1 MIATGTPVDQTN
13 SPEPV
18 KIRLTVT
25 KGDGQDTDNKKLASE
40 DVEKAVSYL
49 TDLHQEKGYQYGDE
63 WVVYALLRSGQ
74 TIDQDKLNAYYESVC
89 ATVKGWSADQKPTD
103 IERVSLALT
112 AMGKDITNVDGVN
125 LAAMIYNSEK
135 LKNGSNELIY
145 ALIALDAADIQ
156 IPGNAKWNLLL
167 PSSGHLENSRIRQP
181 VESDLPMQKEE
192 ALILQPWRFRPL
204 LSTETIIQT
213 AKKYFR
219 QSTHLTW
226 QMPWEMISDMVPV
239 KVQPRFFWH

>member
-1 MIATGTPVDQTN
+1 MTRPP
-13 SPEPV
+13 SEPV

-74 TIDQDKLNAYYESVC
+74 TIDQDKLDAYYESVC

-156 IPGNAKWNLLL
+156 IPGNAKWNRASIIRALGEFQNPTTGGIGLTDAKGG
-167 PSSGHLENSRIRQP
+167 SSDITA
-181 VESDLPMQKEE
+181 M
-192 ALILQPWRFRPL
+192 ALQALAVYRNHNTAAKIF
-204 LSTETIIQT
+204 QT
-213 AKKYFR
+213 KH
-219 QSTHLTW
+219 SLTW

>member
-74 TIDQDKLNAYYESVC
+74 TIDQDKLDAYYESVC

-156 IPGNAKWNLLL
+156 IPEMRNGTVL

-204 LSTETIIQT
+204 LSTETIIQPQ
-213 AKKYFR
+213 KYFR
-219 QSTHLTW
+219 QSTHL
-226 QMPWEMISDMVPV
+226 PG
-239 KVQPRFFWH
+239 KCHGR